1 MEPRTADDA
10 TSNREPVKAV
20 PGSPTNKGPNSSAA
34 PWNPRSNFALR
45 SGQIRRLPWQ

>member
-20 PGSPTNKGPNSSAA
+20 PGFRTNKGPNSSAA
-34 PWNPRSNFALR
+34 PWNPTVKFSVAA
-45 SGQIRRLPWQ
+45 QVK